1 MDAFFKDLGDHVLAE
16 WKHANF
22 SLASFPAI
30 ASAALKRMPPSE
42 NVDLESFLHAF
53 LLDDAQPF
61 QTESGFGEPE
71 VVAYDH
77 PRFYIQLLF
86 WMDGTTAIHQHEF
99 SGAFHVLRGSSIHSQ
114 FDFLNVRP
122 VTPYFRVGD
131 LRMKKI
137 DLLETG
143 ATVQIRSGPKCIH
156 SLFHLDAPSVTVV
169 IRTQNDPG
177 TAPQFNYHPP
187 HVALDPLLSDSLTMR
202 RRQVLDVL
210 EQTADPTYTDL
221 VLEMI
226 RELDFE
232 RGFYIL
238 QTARPYL
245 QDLGDWDSA
254 LASFA
259 AKHGRI
265 ADGIGATLEEASRRE
280 TIRGLRAHIAEPEHR
295 FFLALLMNAD
305 SLPAVLAVVAKRFPE
320 QPPEATVLRWAKEL
334 IEFPDD
340 DVELL
345 DARFRDHSPETILA
359 VLEAMMKKNSRR
371 ARGII
376 QAEWDEIRAEFAA
389 SSLRV
394 LVAPAS

>member
-1 MDAFFKDLGDHVLAE
+1 MDAFFKDLGDHVLEE
-16 WKHANF
+16 WKRANF
-22 SLASFPAI
+22 SLERFPGI
-30 ASAALKRMPPSE
+30 ASAALKQTPPSD

-53 LLDDAQPF
+53 LLDDEQPF

-71 VVAYDH
+71 IVAYDH

-114 FDFLNVRP
+114 FDFLNVHP

-143 ATVQIRSGPKCIH
+143 ATVSIRSGPKCIH

-177 TAPQFNYHPP
+177 TGPQFNYHPP
-187 HVALDPLLSDSLTMR
+187 HVALDPLFNDSLTVR
-202 RRQVLDVL
+202 RRQLLDVL
-210 EQTADPTYTDL
+210 EQTAEPTYAEL
-221 VLEMI
+221 VLEMLS
-226 RELDFE
+226 ELDFE

-245 QDLGDWDSA
+245 QDLDEWDGT
-254 LASFA
+254 LASFV

-265 ADGIGATLEEASRRE
+265 ANGVGATLEEASRRE

-295 FFLALLMNAD
+295 FFLAVLMNAD
-305 SLPAVLAVVAKRFPE
+305 SRPAVLDLVAKRFPD
-320 QPPEATVLRWAKEL
+320 QAPEATVLRWAKAL

-340 DVELL
+340 DVEIL
-345 DARFRDHSPETILA
+345 DARFRDRSPEDILA
-359 VLEAMMKKNSRR
+359 VLEATMKKNIRR
-371 ARGII
+371 PRGIG
-376 QAEWDEIRAEFAA
+376 QAEWNEIRAEFAS
-389 SSLRV
+389 SSLCV
-394 LVAPAS
+394 LAAS